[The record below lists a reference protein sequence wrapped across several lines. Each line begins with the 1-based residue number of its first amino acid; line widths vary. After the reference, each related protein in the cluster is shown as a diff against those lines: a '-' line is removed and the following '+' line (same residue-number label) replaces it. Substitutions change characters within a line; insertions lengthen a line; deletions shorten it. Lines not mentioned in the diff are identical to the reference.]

1 SERGESEGAND
12 DAGDEIGDDRRQS
25 DLAGDRHAHDRGR
38 EQHQAE
44 REETEFAVLL
54 FHADIRAY
62 RLLAAR
68 LSAPVSLT
76 WIVGARARDRGCS
89 DVDSDQA
96 CAAKVWAH

>member
-1 SERGESEGAND
+1 ND
-12 DAGDEIGDDRRQS
+12 DAGNEIGDDRRQS
-25 DLAGDRHAHDRGR
+25 DLAGNRHAQDRGR

-54 FHADIRAY
+54 FHADIRTC

-76 WIVGARARDRGCS
+76 WIAGARARDRGCS
-89 DVDSDQA
+89 DDGSDQA
-96 CAAKVWAH
+96 CADKTCADQVWAR